1 MRTNIHKEKILILDF
16 GSQYTQLIARKIRE
30 KKVYC
35 EIHPFNV
42 GLSFIKRFSPQGII
56 LSGGPASVYEDTAP
70 SISKEIF
77 EMDVPILGI
86 CYGMQLIAHLLGGK
100 VVRSGE
106 REYGFAQLIIDKE
119 SELFKDFNTTDKYKV
134 WMSHGDRILELPEGF
149 VKIAHSENSP
159 IAAMENKEKKIF
171 GLQFHPEVAHTP
183 SGSKIIKN
191 FLFSICSLSAQWTMK
206 SFVEESIKEIKR
218 RVKDNRVICALSGGV
233 DSSVVALLIHK
244 AIGDNLI
251 AIFVNNGLLRKN
263 EAQTV
268 KEQFKNK
275 FNINLRYVDAEDIFL
290 EKLKGVVDPEEKRK
304 IIGNEFIYLFEKEAN
319 KIGDVKF
326 LAQGTLYPDVIESVS
341 FKGPSAVIKSHHN
354 VGGLPERMNLELIEP
369 LRELFKDE
377 VREVAYEL
385 GMDEDIIW
393 RQPFPGPGLAIRIIG
408 EVTLE
413 RLEVLREADYIVQEE
428 IKKEGLNKKIWQAF
442 AVLLPVKSVGIM
454 GDSRT
459 YQNVVA
465 LRMVESR
472 DGMTAD
478 WVKLPY
484 DILTRIST
492 RIINEVR
499 GVNRVVYDISSKPP
513 STIEWE

>member
-1 MRTNIHKEKILILDF
+1 
-16 GSQYTQLIARKIRE
+16 
-30 KKVYC
+30 
-35 EIHPFNV
+35 
-42 GLSFIKRFSPQGII
+42 
-56 LSGGPASVYEDTAP
+56 
-70 SISKEIF
+70 
-77 EMDVPILGI
+77 
-86 CYGMQLIAHLLGGK
+86 
-100 VVRSGE
+100 
-106 REYGFAQLIIDKE
+106 
-119 SELFKDFNTTDKYKV
+119 KDFNTTDKYKV

-244 AIGDNLI
+244 AIGDNLT

-290 EKLKGVVDPEEKRK
+290 EKLKGVVAPEEKRK